1 MKLNELEQQLNDLE
15 IYIKKQREIIKDV
28 KIELEELQ
36 HKLIDKKIINYKL
49 QAYRNIIS
57 DIRLNIPS
65 LAKPNEKLMSIV
77 FNSFDENIHYSVICK
92 NTDQFLKIE
101 SLLYEKYPQYKYLN
115 KDYFVNGVKINITKN
130 LKDNNIKDS
139 DIITL
144 EIK

>member
-1 MKLNELEQQLNDLE
+1 MNELEQQLNDLE
-15 IYIKKQREIIKDV
+15 FYIKKQREIIKDV

-65 LAKPNEKLMSIV
+65 LAKPNEKLMSVV

-101 SLLYEKYPQYKYLN
+101 SLLYEKYPEYKYLN
-115 KDYFVNGVKINITKN
+115 KDYFVNRVKIYITKN

-144 EIK
+144 KTK

>member
-49 QAYRNIIS
+49 QDYRNIIS

-101 SLLYEKYPQYKYLN
+101 SLLYEKYPEYKYLN
-115 KDYFVNGVKINITKN
+115 KNYFVNGVKIDITKN

-144 EIK
+144 KTK

>member
-1 MKLNELEQQLNDLE
+1 MNELEQQLNDLE

-65 LAKPNEKLMSIV
+65 LAKPNEKLMSVV

-92 NTDQFLKIE
+92 NTNQFLKIE
-101 SLLYEKYPQYKYLN
+101 SLLYDKYPEYKHLN
-115 KDYFVNGVKINITKN
+115 KDYFVNGVKIDINKN
-130 LKDNNIKDS
+130 LKDNNIKNS

-144 EIK
+144 KTK

>member
-1 MKLNELEQQLNDLE
+1 MNELEQQLNDLE
-15 IYIKKQREIIKDV
+15 IYIKKQRELIKDV

-101 SLLYEKYPQYKYLN
+101 SLLYDKYPQYKYLN
-115 KDYFVNGVKINITKN
+115 KDYFVNGVKIDITKN

-144 EIK
+144 KTK

>member
-1 MKLNELEQQLNDLE
+1 MNELEQQLNDLE

-36 HKLIDKKIINYKL
+36 HKLSDKKIINYKL
-49 QAYRNIIS
+49 KAYKNIIS
-57 DIRLNIPS
+57 DIKLNMPL

-101 SLLYEKYPQYKYLN
+101 SLLYDKYPDYKYLN
-115 KDYFVNGVKINITKN
+115 KDYFLNGVKIDITKN
-130 LKDNNIKDS
+130 LKDNNIRDS
-139 DIITL
+139 DTITL
-144 EIK
+144 KTK

>member
-1 MKLNELEQQLNDLE
+1 MNELEQQLNDLE

-65 LAKPNEKLMSIV
+65 LAKPNEKLISIV
-77 FNSFDENIHYSVICK
+77 FNSLDENIHYSVICK

-115 KDYFVNGVKINITKN
+115 KDYFVNGVKIDITKN
-130 LKDNNIKDS
+130 LKDNKIKDS

-144 EIK
+144 KTK

>member
-65 LAKPNEKLMSIV
+65 LAKPNEKLMSLV

-92 NTDQFLKIE
+92 NTNQFLKIE
-101 SLLYEKYPQYKYLN
+101 SLLYDKYPEYKYLN
-115 KDYFVNGVKINITKN
+115 KDYFVNGVKIDITKN

-144 EIK
+144 KTK

>member
-1 MKLNELEQQLNDLE
+1 MNELEQQLNDLE

-36 HKLIDKKIINYKL
+36 HKLNDKKIINYKL

-101 SLLYEKYPQYKYLN
+101 SLLYDKYPQYKYLN
-115 KDYFVNGVKINITKN
+115 KDYYVNGVKIDITKN

-144 EIK
+144 KTK

>member
-28 KIELEELQ
+28 RMELEELQ

-49 QAYRNIIS
+49 QTYRNIIS

-65 LAKPNEKLMSIV
+65 LAKPNEKLISIV

-115 KDYFVNGVKINITKN
+115 KDYFVNGVKININKN
-130 LKDNNIKDS
+130 LKDNKIKES

-144 EIK
+144 KTK

>member
-1 MKLNELEQQLNDLE
+1 MNELEQQLNDLE

-65 LAKPNEKLMSIV
+65 LAKPNEKLMSLV

-92 NTDQFLKIE
+92 NTNQFLKIE

-115 KDYFVNGVKINITKN
+115 KDYYVNGVKIDITKN

-144 EIK
+144 KTK

>member
-1 MKLNELEQQLNDLE
+1 MNELEQQLNDLE

-101 SLLYEKYPQYKYLN
+101 SLLNDKYPQYKYLN
-115 KDYFVNGVKINITKN
+115 KDYFVNGVKIDITKN
-130 LKDNNIKDS
+130 FKDNNIKDS

-144 EIK
+144 KTK

>member
-57 DIRLNIPS
+57 DIKLNMPS
-65 LAKPNEKLMSIV
+65 LIKPNEKLMSIV
-77 FNSFDENIHYSVICK
+77 FNSLDENIHYSVICK

-101 SLLYEKYPQYKYLN
+101 SLLYDKYPEYKYLN
-115 KDYFVNGVKINITKN
+115 KDYFVNGVKIDITKN
-130 LKDNNIKDS
+130 LKDNKNKDS

-144 EIK
+144 KTK

>member
-1 MKLNELEQQLNDLE
+1 MNELEQQLNDLE

-65 LAKPNEKLMSIV
+65 LDKSNEKLMSIV

-101 SLLYEKYPQYKYLN
+101 SLLYDKYPQYKYLN
-115 KDYFVNGVKINITKN
+115 KDYFVNGVKIDITKN

-144 EIK
+144 KTK

>member
-1 MKLNELEQQLNDLE
+1 LNELEQQLNDLE

-92 NTDQFLKIE
+92 STDQFLKIE

-115 KDYFVNGVKINITKN
+115 KDYFVNGVKIDITKN

-144 EIK
+144 KTK

>member
-1 MKLNELEQQLNDLE
+1 MNELEQQLNDLE

-49 QAYRNIIS
+49 QDYRNIIN

-101 SLLYEKYPQYKYLN
+101 SLLYEKYPEYKYLN
-115 KDYFVNGVKINITKN
+115 KDYYVNGVKIDINKN

-144 EIK
+144 KIK